1 MNIKRIA
8 TVTFQYL
15 TLLAGVIIAVLPI
28 LVVFIGSLKTHKEF
42 YSSSPLSLP
51 ANWLNFQNY
60 YVAFTKGKML
70 DGLWN
75 TIIILVISVGGSIL
89 FGTMAAYV
97 VNRIAFR
104 GRGLV
109 TALFLVA
116 ALLPGIIN
124 NITTFPIVVSLGLYN
139 SIWSMII
146 LSVGTDILAIYI
158 FLQYLDSSI
167 PRELDESAT
176 IDGASHFT
184 IYTKIIMPLLKPAI
198 ATVII
203 IKGVAVYNDFYTP
216 FLYMPSSKLGV
227 ISTSLFRFKG
237 PYSAQWE
244 VICAGIILAI
254 IPTLV
259 VFLLLQKYIYNGLV
273 QGAIK

>member
-1 MNIKRIA
+1 
-8 TVTFQYL
+8 
-15 TLLAGVIIAVLPI
+15 
-28 LVVFIGSLKTHKEF
+28 
-42 YSSSPLSLP
+42 
-51 ANWLNFQNY
+51 
-60 YVAFTKGKML
+60 VAFTKGKMF
-70 DGLWN
+70 DGFIN
-75 TIIILVISVGGSIL
+75 TVIILVISVGGSIL
-89 FGTMAAYV
+89 LGTMAAYV
-97 VNRIAFR
+97 TNRIAFR
-104 GRGLV
+104 GRGIV
-109 TALFLVA
+109 MGLFLVA
-116 ALLPGIIN
+116 ALLPSIVN
-124 NITTFPIVVSLGLYN
+124 NVTTFPIVVSLGLYN
-139 SIWSMII
+139 KIWSMII

-158 FLQYLDSSI
+158 FLQFLESSI

-176 IDGASHFT
+176 IDGASHLT
-184 IYTKIIMPLLKPAI
+184 IYTQIILPLLKPAI

-216 FLYMPSSKLGV
+216 FLYMPSGSLGV